1 MKLTMLTENFEQAP
15 LPQSIGRFITL
26 GELDEVYPGA
36 EDDIVQQWMLDNRVN
51 DSAYA
56 DEPYYYL
63 YDPTDPNNE
72 QYTPEEAKEI
82 LDREAAEGKLASEG

>member
-36 EDDIVQQWMLDNRVN
+36 EDDIVQQWSIR
-51 DSAYA
+51 
-56 DEPYYYL
+56 
-63 YDPTDPNNE
+63 
-72 QYTPEEAKEI
+72 
-82 LDREAAEGKLASEG
+82 